1 MWIDPI
7 HGVMNFQARWLTATA
22 AGVDPTLP
30 TFYEY
35 KRQQGTNARNSGPPT
50 GTAETGGS
58 LDRAPLKEHK

>member
-1 MWIDPI
+1 
-7 HGVMNFQARWLTATA
+7 VMNFQARWLTATA

-50 GTAETGGS
+50 GN
-58 LDRAPLKEHK
+58 R